1 MQPTPKTEVNAE
13 SISSPTPKCEESQGT
28 TTKPTRKIY
37 SPGVRDR
44 PTRQPVCTYMME
56 SYSSLTDTEAIKPV
70 RDEVP
75 SRPYNLFLDGESPR
89 PSSSPTSAPIPPRVR
104 PSRWPNIFDAVST
117 DKTTTDTTQHRPRDE
132 ATNLRVR
139 GNNIFMNEPDK
150 EGAEEEK
157 SYRLHNRTRIP
168 HS

>member
-1 MQPTPKTEVNAE
+1 MQPTLKTEVNAE

-75 SRPYNLFLDGESPR
+75 SRPYNLFLDGESSR

-104 PSRWPNIFDAVST
+104 PPRWPNMFD
-117 DKTTTDTTQHRPRDE
+117 KTTDTTQHRPRDK

-139 GNNIFMNEPDK
+139 GNIFMDEP
-150 EGAEEEK
+150 G
-157 SYRLHNRTRIP
+157 
-168 HS
+168 